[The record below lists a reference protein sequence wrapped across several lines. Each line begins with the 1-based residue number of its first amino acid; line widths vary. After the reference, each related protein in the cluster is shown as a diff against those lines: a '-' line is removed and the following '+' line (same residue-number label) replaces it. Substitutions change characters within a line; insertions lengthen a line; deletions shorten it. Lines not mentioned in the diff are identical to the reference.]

1 MLIYLQKFTNQVK
14 LMLLL
19 WLMHV
24 GGNYKLRFVYLC
36 VEVVAWGAMAL
47 SKVIATLG
55 YDIHYHNF

>member
-1 MLIYLQKFTNQVK
+1 MWRFWRHYIPLEINIGFE
-14 LMLLL
+14 
-19 WLMHV
+19 HV
-24 GGNYKLRFVYLC
+24 GGGRNYQLQFVYLC